1 MGDVLYSWFLAPYQS
16 YTLTSIVLEALA
28 AVFGILSVWFAK
40 KNNIWVY
47 PTGIISTAT
56 YVFLLV
62 SWGVY
67 GDAVINVY
75 YTVMSVYG
83 WWVWANVRKGDDED
97 SLSITRLSH
106 KGWSFTLVFTVINFA
121 IFYFILSRY
130 TDSTVPMLDAITTA
144 LAFAAM
150 YLMARKKVE
159 NWAMWI
165 ACDVIS
171 VGLYI
176 YKGYGVTALQYLV
189 FLVLAVFAH
198 FAWVKMY
205 NEQKT
210 QHKA

>member
-1 MGDVLYSWFLAPYQS
+1 MIDTMYSWFLAPYEN
-16 YTLTSIVLEALA
+16 YTTLSIVLEALA

-83 WWVWANVRKGDDED
+83 WWVWATLRKEGDGD
-97 SLSITRLSH
+97 SLRITRLSQQ
-106 KGWSFTLVFTVINFA
+106 GWAFTGIFTVLNFLL
-121 IFYFILSRY
+121 FYFILSVY
-130 TDSTVPMLDAITTA
+130 TDSTIPMLDAITTA
-144 LAFAAM
+144 LAFSAM

-159 NWAMWI
+159 NWAFWI
-165 ACDVIS
+165 VCDVIS
-171 VGLYI
+171 IGLYV
-176 YKGYGVTALQYLV
+176 YKGFGVTALQYLV
-189 FLVLAVFAH
+189 FLVLAIFAH

-205 NEQKT
+205 SAQKEV
-210 QHKA
+210 KAV

>member
-1 MGDVLYSWFLAPYQS
+1 MGDTLYSWFLAPYES
-16 YTLTSIVLEALA
+16 YTVLNIVLEAMA
-28 AVFGILSVWFAK
+28 ALFGIISVWFAK

-67 GDAVINVY
+67 GDAFINVY
-75 YTVMSVYG
+75 YTVMSLYG
-83 WWVWANVRKGDDED
+83 WWVWATVRKNANDDT
-97 SLSITRLSH
+97 LQITRLNK
-106 KGWSFTLVFTVINFA
+106 KGWTFVGVFSVVNFI
-121 IFYFILSRY
+121 IFSFILSNY
-130 TDSTVPMLDAITTA
+130 TDSTIPLLDALTTA
-144 LAFAAM
+144 LAFSAM

-189 FLVLAVFAH
+189 FLVLAIFAH

-205 NEQKT
+205 NAQKEK
-210 QHKA
+210 QVV